1 MSYRNCFY
9 LLALCLS
16 ATIFSPLH
24 AGEMTPKVA
33 LTLSPGP
40 ENPRNSEGDFI
51 ALKDGR
57 ILFIYTHFTNGAGD
71 HASAHL
77 ASRVSLDGCQTWS
90 EKDHVEIPNEGG
102 FNIMSVS
109 LLRLQDGRIALFYL
123 RKNSLKDCRPV
134 MRISEDE
141 AQSWSEPHQII
152 PDAEV
157 GYYVLNNDRAVQLK
171 NGRLILPLAQ
181 HDGPDWKQW
190 TAAAKAV
197 CYFSD
202 DRGGSWM
209 RSQQV
214 PAAKEKPVVIQEP
227 GLVELKDQR
236 LMMFSRTNAGSQFV
250 SYSSDSGKSWT
261 AWTPSQMVSPL
272 SPATIERIP
281 STGDLLLVW
290 NNHRNIAPGL
300 KGKRTPFTAAISTD
314 DGKTWTRYQNLED
327 NPNGW
332 YCYTAMAFHEGHVLL
347 GHCAGDRR
355 ENNGLAE
362 SQIVRFPV
370 SWLYLDKK

>member
-1 MSYRNCFY
+1 MSFRYACCLLVFSL
-9 LLALCLS
+9 LLADNS
-16 ATIFSPLH
+16 QIH
-24 AGEMTPKVA
+24 AGESNPQVT
-33 LTLSPGP
+33 LTLPPGP
-40 ENPRNSEGDFI
+40 ENPRNSEGDFVS
-51 ALKDGR
+51 LKDDR
-57 ILFIYTHFTNGAGD
+57 ILFVYTHFTTGAGD
-71 HASAHL
+71 HAKAHL
-77 ASRVSLDGCQTWS
+77 ASRVSPDGGVTWS
-90 EKDHVEIPNEGG
+90 NQDRVEIPNEGG

-123 RKNSLKDCRPV
+123 RKNSLNDCRPV
-134 MRISEDE
+134 LRFSEDD
-141 AQSWSEPHQII
+141 AKTWSEPHEVI

-181 HDGPDWKQW
+181 HVGPDWEKW

-197 CYFSD
+197 CYYSD
-202 DRGGSWM
+202 DNGGSWT
-209 RSQQV
+209 RSEQV
-214 PAAKEKPVVIQEP
+214 PPAKDSSVIIQEP

-250 SYSSDSGKSWT
+250 SYSSDDGQSWS
-261 AWTPSQMVSPL
+261 AWEPSEIRSPR

-290 NNHRNIAPGL
+290 NNHRNIDQGL
-300 KGKRTPFTAAISTD
+300 QGKRTPFTAAISTD
-314 DGKTWTRYQNLED
+314 DGKTWTLYQNLED
-327 NPNGW
+327 NPHGW
-332 YCYTAMAFHEGHVLL
+332 YCYTAMTFHKGHVLL

-355 ENNGLAE
+355 QNNGLAE

-370 SWLYLDKK
+370 SWLYPNKK